1 MGCVMT
7 GALVLLRHGESTA
20 NRAGTFT
27 GLLDVP
33 LTARGEEQARQAG
46 RLLAAHHEI
55 PDLIVT
61 STLQRA
67 LHTADLVSDVL
78 DRNIPTTAVWEF
90 NERNYGAL
98 TGMTK
103 VSARTGLGDAEYLR
117 LRRSRD
123 GRPAPMPLGAWFT
136 LRQSPALRGLPRVAV
151 QRTESLADVITRIQ
165 PVLHLRLVPA
175 VAAGQTVLVVAHG
188 NSLRALCACIDDL
201 TDVELAGLNLP
212 TGQPLLY
219 RPNAAGAL
227 QPGGGEYLDPAA
239 HHAAA
244 LVAAEGGT

>member
-1 MGCVMT
+1 MT

-20 NRAGTFT
+20 NQAGTFT
-27 GLLDVP
+27 GLLDVL

-46 RLLAAHHEI
+46 RLLAVHHVI
-55 PDLIVT
+55 PDLILT

-67 LHTADLVSDVL
+67 VHTADLVSDVL
-78 DRNIPTTAVWEF
+78 GRDIPTTAVWEL
-90 NERNYGAL
+90 NERNFGAL

-103 VSARTGLGDAEYLR
+103 AASLAALGDAEYLR

-123 GRPAPMPLGAWFT
+123 GRPAPMPLRQWLT
-136 LRQSPALRGLPRVAV
+136 LRRSPALRGLPRAAV
-151 QRTESLADVITRIQ
+151 RRTQSFADVITRIR
-165 PVLHLRLVPA
+165 PVLRDRLLPA
-175 VAAGQTVLVVAHG
+175 VAAGRTVLVVAHG

-201 TDVELAGLNLP
+201 SDAELAELNLP

-219 RPNAAGAL
+219 RPTGAGSL
-227 QPGGGEYLDPAA
+227 QPRGGEYLDPAA

>member
-1 MGCVMT
+1 MT

-20 NRAGTFT
+20 NQAGTFT

-46 RLLAAHHEI
+46 RLLSSHGVV
-55 PDLIVT
+55 PDVIVT
-61 STLQRA
+61 STLERA

-78 DRNIPTTAVWEF
+78 GRDIPTTAVWEF

-103 VSARTGLGDAEYLR
+103 AAARAALGDAEYMR

-123 GRPAPMPLGAWFT
+123 GRPSPMPLVTWFT
-136 LRQSPALRGLPRVAV
+136 LRHSPALRGLPRAAV
-151 QRTESLADVITRIQ
+151 RRTEALSDVITRIQ
-165 PVLHLRLVPA
+165 PVLHHQLLHA
-175 VAAGQTVLVVAHG
+175 VGAGQTVLVVAHG
-188 NSLRALCACIDDL
+188 NSLRALSACIDDL
-201 TDVELAGLNLP
+201 TDAELADLNLP

-219 RPNAAGAL
+219 RPNTAGTL
-227 QPGGGEYLDPAA
+227 QPRGGEYLDPAA

>member
-1 MGCVMT
+1 MS
-7 GALVLLRHGESTA
+7 GALVLLRHGESTT
-20 NRAGTFT
+20 NQAGTFT
-27 GLLDVP
+27 GLVDVP
-33 LTARGEEQARQAG
+33 LTSRGEEQARQAG
-46 RLLAAHHEI
+46 RLLAAHHVI
-55 PDLIVT
+55 PDLILT

-67 LHTADLVSDVL
+67 VHTADLVSDVL
-78 DRNIPTTAVWEF
+78 GRDIPTTAVWEF

-103 VSARTGLGDAEYLR
+103 AAARAALGEVEYMR

-123 GRPAPMPLGAWFT
+123 GRPAPMPLRQWLT
-136 LRQSPALRGLPRVAV
+136 LRRSPALRGLGRAAV
-151 QRTESLADVITRIQ
+151 RRTEALSDVITRIR
-165 PVLHLRLVPA
+165 PVLHDRLLPA
-175 VAAGQTVLVVAHG
+175 VAAGRMVLVVAHG

-201 TDVELAGLNLP
+201 SDAELAELNLP

-219 RPNAAGAL
+219 RPNGAGSL
-227 QPGGGEYLDPAA
+227 QPRGGKYLDPAS

>member
-1 MGCVMT
+1 MT

-20 NRAGTFT
+20 NKAQTFT

-46 RLLAAHHEI
+46 RLLAEHHMI
-55 PDLIVT
+55 PDLIIT

-67 LHTADLVSDVL
+67 VRTADLIRDVL
-78 DRNIPTTAVWEF
+78 GRDIPTTALWEC
-90 NERNYGAL
+90 NERSYGAL
-98 TGMTK
+98 TGQTK
-103 VSARTGLGDAEYLR
+103 TAARASLGDGEYTR
-117 LRRSRD
+117 LRRSRG
-123 GRPAPMPLGAWFT
+123 GRPAPMPLRQWLT
-136 LRQSPALRGLPRVAV
+136 LRRSPALRGLPRAAV
-151 QRTESLADVITRIQ
+151 RRTEALSDVIARIR
-165 PVLHLRLVPA
+165 PVLRCRLVPA
-175 VAAGQTVLVVAHG
+175 VAAGRTVLIVAHG

-201 TDVELAGLNLP
+201 SDAELADLNLP

-219 RPNAAGAL
+219 RPNGAGSL
-227 QPGGGEYLDPAA
+227 QPRGGEYLDPAA

>member
-1 MGCVMT
+1 MT

-20 NRAGTFT
+20 NQNGTFT

-33 LTARGEEQARQAG
+33 LTARGEEQARRAG
-46 RLLAAHHEI
+46 RLLASHGVM
-55 PDLIVT
+55 PDLVVT
-61 STLQRA
+61 STLQRS

-78 DRNIPTTAVWEF
+78 GRDISTTAVWEL

-103 VSARTGLGDAEYLR
+103 AAALAALGRAEYTR

-123 GRPAPMPLGAWFT
+123 GRPSPMPLVAWFA
-136 LRQSPALRGLPRVAV
+136 LRQSPALRGLPRTAV
-151 QRTESLADVITRIQ
+151 RRTESLSDVIARIR
-165 PVLHLRLVPA
+165 PVLRNRLLPA
-175 VAAGQTVLVVAHG
+175 VTAGRTVLVVAHG
-188 NSLRALCACIDDL
+188 NSLRALCACIDGLSDA
-201 TDVELAGLNLP
+201 ELADLNLP

-219 RPNAAGAL
+219 RPNGAGSL
-227 QPGGGEYLDPAA
+227 QPRGGEYLDPAA